1 MGIIFL
7 ISLVS
12 ISCISAITISSFGDF
27 NDSSKMLNS
36 NNTVNDSLDM
46 FSNDGNISTV
56 MENTINH
63 NLSGEK
69 GLFLLRTYMNLKF
82 HYDPNGS
89 SSIDDLNKTGK
100 GNSIA
105 LAQFAQDKL
114 LQNGYEVRIVSGET
128 SDSLDHQ
135 WVQVKN
141 NGHWENFESTAITR
155 ECGSKNYTQLLCTNK
170 TVISINGTDVMPQT
184 LENYFKSNKIENYTL
199 PDDTGIN
206 MSNVSVE
213 NVTIQNVTMSNGSNL
228 TYIILNNS
236 SMNSSNYTPSVTN
249 QSNYTDNDTITV
261 TMYPSCANNCGDYKP
276 YTKTYLNYC
285 PFCHKWG
292 TLSDTPKDP
301 NRDGSGSSNGGA
313 GVPEG
318 EITCDPAKGGC
329 DADFCG
335 VCGADKMNPSRAYLV
350 MVNGTGNTTV
360 DGKTV
365 NVGAP
370 NGNVNISVS
379 ADIKEASNQIC
390 ANCTT
395 PEQKLRAIHHWV
407 NHNVQY
413 EYYGGTKKGAQGTF
427 KAKAGNC
434 CDQAQLVMAMANAQ
448 NITGRY
454 VYCDSVSFL
463 DGTSAHVWSQYNI
476 NGRWIDIDTV
486 STGSD
491 KGYGSCAGHP
501 NDAITI
507 LGSKLTF

>member
-1 MGIIFL
+1 
-7 ISLVS
+7 
-12 ISCISAITISSFGDF
+12 
-27 NDSSKMLNS
+27 MLNS
-36 NNTVNDSLDM
+36 NNTVNDSLVM
-46 FSNDGNISTV
+46 FSSNENISDV

-82 HYDPNGS
+82 HYDSNGS

-206 MSNVSVE
+206 MTNVNVS
-213 NVTIQNVTMSNGSNL
+213 NVTIQNVTMSNGSNI
-228 TYIILNNS
+228 TYIILDNS
-236 SMNSSNYTPSVTN
+236 SMNSSNFTPSVTN
-249 QSNYTDNDTITV
+249 QSNYTNNDTITV

-276 YTKTYLNYC
+276 YTRTYLNYC

-318 EITCDPAKGGC
+318 
-329 DADFCG
+329 
-335 VCGADKMNPSRAYLV
+335 
-350 MVNGTGNTTV
+350 
-360 DGKTV
+360 
-365 NVGAP
+365 
-370 NGNVNISVS
+370 
-379 ADIKEASNQIC
+379 
-390 ANCTT
+390 
-395 PEQKLRAIHHWV
+395 
-407 NHNVQY
+407 
-413 EYYGGTKKGAQGTF
+413 
-427 KAKAGNC
+427 
-434 CDQAQLVMAMANAQ
+434 
-448 NITGRY
+448 
-454 VYCDSVSFL
+454 
-463 DGTSAHVWSQYNI
+463 
-476 NGRWIDIDTV
+476 
-486 STGSD
+486 
-491 KGYGSCAGHP
+491 
-501 NDAITI
+501 
-507 LGSKLTF
+507 